1 MGWTGLMVE
10 SNPTKKER
18 KEILDQEFTWF
29 DERGQSGGGR
39 IIKSAMVNSV
49 YYGAYES
56 YKKRD
61 GIEYDNY
68 ISAIV
73 CLTQFHDHEFMYKDM
88 SEEMGPYEY
97 NCPFSILQK
106 LSPILHDGIGDIWA
120 KEWRNKCLET
130 IFLKEVLQRHNK
142 IKIKFDGEEVELV
155 KVQDSRFFK
164 GKPYWTD
171 GMLRYS
177 DKYITVDSIISIQDI
192 PWEQIVPS
200 MPLKLKKLYYF
211 NKPEIQ
217 EE

>member
-29 DERGQSGGGR
+29 DEKRQCGGR
-39 IIKSAMVNSV
+39 IVKSTMVNSV
-49 YYGAYES
+49 YYGAYEF

-61 GIEYDNY
+61 KKEYDNY
-68 ISAIV
+68 TTAII
-73 CLTQFHDHEFMYKDM
+73 CLTHFRGYEFAYKDM
-88 SEEMGPYEY
+88 TESMGPYEY
-97 NCPFSILQK
+97 NCPISILQK
-106 LSPILHDGIGDIWA
+106 LSPISHNGTGDIWA

-142 IKIKFDGEEVELV
+142 IKIKFDREEVELV

-171 GMLRYS
+171 GMLRYP
-177 DKYITVDSIISIQDI
+177 DKYITVDSIISIQNI
-192 PWEQIVPS
+192 PWKQIVPT

-211 NKPEIQ
+211 NKAEIQ